1 LAYLICWDGT
11 LDLSKRV
18 FVEMSCYQDKE
29 MKTYVLTRLERLG
42 FSKNK
47 MVEGLNLDLAR
58 TGDYYIRC
66 GGADVLISKMS
77 FNGNDISLERLGKF
91 SFHQPRIINEKST
104 KTTKR

>member
-1 LAYLICWDGT
+1 VEVA

-18 FVEMSCYQDKE
+18 FVKESCYQDRE
-29 MKTYVLTRLERLG
+29 IETYVLTRLERLG

-66 GGADVLISKMS
+66 DGGDVLISKIS
-77 FNGNDISLERLGKF
+77 FNDNDITLERLGKF
-91 SFHQPRIINEKST
+91 SFHQPRMH
-104 KTTKR
+104 